1 MAILQLKGLDQ
12 RREALQQK
20 NEWAGM
26 SFRQLAEN
34 LDEEQ
39 KADIQ
44 PVFDELDRNLQ
55 SFREINGDVNE
66 VIKTNLHMVENM
78 LDKTGPYS
86 EQGKEKETEK
96 HYTSRKA

>member
-1 MAILQLKGLDQ
+1 
-12 RREALQQK
+12 
-20 NEWAGM
+20 M

-55 SFREINGDVNE
+55 SFREIDGDVNE

-86 EQGKEKETEK
+86 VQGKESETEK